1 MNSNQE
7 ISECIKIASTL
18 DNLGYF
24 KLADSLTNISYRLA
38 EEEADKPVISS
49 EDIDEMLVKFKDI
62 AIRAKSSILS
72 NLSSESLAPVIDKN
86 LFLKIDKD
94 GNYIFYRD
102 DRDNK
107 VYGKTKDKLNYNVFY
122 LINKITNS
130 NEKKELIS
138 CANNLS
144 EIYFKRSSELFEKQ
158 SKASYVLGL
167 LSGASWMFTFSAK
180 QFYSNNFEEIINYEK
195 EQNKKKITYDQAFIN
210 LKKNYKDIEANEVEK
225 RILNKKILN
234 KTILDIKNLC
244 IEIIN
249 KIEINSETLEDT
261 KLYTIMKV
269 IATNKLTYQQYF
281 TNFLSLYNYLNQGQI
296 NFIDPDISNKIQ
308 QLKDILIIPKY
319 IYTKL
324 ENEMKNKPT

>member
-38 EEEADKPVISS
+38 EEEDKPVISS